1 MKSNRLMTSLNSRI
15 SYCFYK
21 GFLKKKIR
29 TQYTYQLLSIVLCST
44 WVNSYLLVILYGE
57 LLLNKIVIYGVK
69 TDEVLVLNLTKSKSI
84 HHIIFFQFQLT
95 NFSFSILYIVL
106 DWSNGNFKAFLADL
120 KIYNQF
126 LGSTN
131 SVGLILHIG
140 RFFSNC
146 KLIQM
151 IFRENLFLPS
161 FHF

>member
-57 LLLNKIVIYGVK
+57 LLLNKIAIYGVK

-106 DWSNGNFKAFLADL
+106 DWSNGTSFLVQQILLGSFCILADFFL
-120 KIYNQF
+120 IVNWFKWFSEKICF
-126 LGSTN
+126 CRHFISRI
-131 SVGLILHIG
+131 S
-140 RFFSNC
+140 
-146 KLIQM
+146 KL
-151 IFRENLFLPS
+151 S
-161 FHF
+161 